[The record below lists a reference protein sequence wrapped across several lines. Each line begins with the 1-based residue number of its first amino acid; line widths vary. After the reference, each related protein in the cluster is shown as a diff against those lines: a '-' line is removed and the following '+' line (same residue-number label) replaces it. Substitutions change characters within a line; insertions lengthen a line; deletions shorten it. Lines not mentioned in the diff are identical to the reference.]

1 MSVLTIAPRVDKPLQ
16 YTVPL
21 AEIPANTFAEY
32 IMYATAF
39 CMSDNGAAN
48 GMRRLRDGDKLFI
61 GDDRVD
67 IVSLERADE
76 LGEHCTVFQ
85 TADNGLRA
93 VMA

>member
-1 MSVLTIAPRVDKPLQ
+1 MSVLTIAPRVDKPLR
-16 YTVPL
+16 YSVPL
-21 AEIPANTFAEY
+21 AEIPAKTFEEY

-48 GMRRLRDGDKLFI
+48 GLRPLRDGDKLFI

-67 IVSLERADE
+67 IVSLDRADE
-76 LGEHCTVFQ
+76 LGKFCRIFK

-93 VMA
+93 ALA